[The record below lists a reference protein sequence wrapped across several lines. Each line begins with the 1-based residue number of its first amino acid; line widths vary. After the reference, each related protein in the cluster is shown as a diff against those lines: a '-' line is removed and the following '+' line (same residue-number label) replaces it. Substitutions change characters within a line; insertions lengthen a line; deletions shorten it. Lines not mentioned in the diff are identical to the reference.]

1 MATIEDVARLAGVSR
16 MTVSRAMNKSG
27 YISEKSAKKIEAAIE
42 ELNYRP
48 NMIAKMLVT
57 RRSNTIA
64 YVMLNISDPFHN
76 MVNRGLESAAYHKQY
91 TTIVCDAHSPNR
103 EQDYL
108 NMFVDNRMGGV
119 IIHHL
124 AITEEQ
130 VKWLAD
136 NGVKCVLMDNEEDIP
151 GVSHVNSDNYA
162 GGKMAGEYLVSKGH
176 RRIGC
181 VHAPLFP
188 IADTNVPYE
197 NTFQFKIWRQRLQ
210 GFQDAL
216 READLIPAGLFPTKV
231 RFDYAKS
238 TMPEIVDHLLS
249 MENRPTA
256 LNCEDDIMAFGLMD
270 ELWSRGLKAPD
281 DFAIVGHDG
290 LEMCR
295 MVHPYLTTISQP
307 RYEMGRCACELLI
320 KHIEGQTEPEM
331 ITLKPALMV
340 GETA

>member
-16 MTVSRAMNKSG
+16 QTVSRVINKSG
-27 YISEKSAKKIEAAIE
+27 YISEKSRKSIEAAIQ

-48 NMIAKMLVT
+48 NMIAKTLVT
-57 RRSNTIA
+57 RRSKTIA

-76 MVNRGLESAAYHKQY
+76 MVNRGLESVAYHSQY

-108 NMFVDNRMGGV
+108 NMFVDNRLGGV

-124 AITEEQ
+124 AMTEEQ
-130 VKWLAD
+130 IRRLSD
-136 NGVKCVLMDNEEDIP
+136 NGVKCVLMDNEEDLP

-162 GGKMAGEYLVSKGH
+162 GGKMAGSYLISKGH

-181 VHAPLFP
+181 VHAPLAP
-188 IADTNVPYE
+188 LEDPNVPYE
-197 NTFQFKIWRQRLQ
+197 NTFQFNMWHQRTK
-210 GFQDAL
+210 GFQNAL
-216 READLIPAGLFPTKV
+216 AEADIEPAGFFPTKV

-238 TMPEIVDHLLS
+238 TMPAIVDHILE
-249 MENRPTA
+249 MKNPPTA
-256 LNCEDDIMAFGLMD
+256 LYCEDDIMAFGLMD
-270 ELWSRGLKAPD
+270 ELWNRGLKVPD
-281 DFAIVGHDG
+281 DIAIIGHDG

-295 MVHPYLTTISQP
+295 MVHPYLTTIAQP
-307 RYEMGRCACELLI
+307 RYEMGRRAGELLI

-331 ITLKPALMV
+331 ITLEPELMV